1 LGYIPLNFAA
11 LFDTHY
17 PRLYAYVR
25 SQVADRETAEDL
37 TAAAFERA
45 FSRSHSY
52 NPAKGSFA
60 TWLFR
65 IAHNL
70 IVNHYAATSRRPI
83 AYELD
88 ETAQISATVLSPEQ
102 QLLRQEQQ
110 RILTET
116 LETLS
121 ERDQEI
127 IQLKF
132 FGHLTNREIAEI
144 LELKEKTVSVII
156 LRALQKLKVR
166 LERQEA
172 P

>member
-1 LGYIPLNFAA
+1 MGYTPLNFAA

-17 PRLYAYVR
+17 SRLYAYIR

-37 TAAAFERA
+37 TAVAFERA

-52 NPAKGSFA
+52 DSAKGSFA

-83 AYELD
+83 VYELD
-88 ETAQISATVLSPEQ
+88 ETAQISAIVLSPEQ
-102 QLLRQEQQ
+102 QLLRQEQYQ
-110 RILTET
+110 ILSET
-116 LETLS
+116 LATLP
-121 ERDQEI
+121 ERDQKI

-132 FGHLTNREIAEI
+132 FGRLTNREIAEI